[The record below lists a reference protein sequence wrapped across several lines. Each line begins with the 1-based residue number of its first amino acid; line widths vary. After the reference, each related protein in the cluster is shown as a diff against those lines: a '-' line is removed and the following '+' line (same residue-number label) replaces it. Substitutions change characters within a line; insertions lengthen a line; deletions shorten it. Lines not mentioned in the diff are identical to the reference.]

1 MQNCISCSF
10 AKVKVAQD
18 LRSIANDIAS
28 RAIEEL
34 KDTKCSTKSRDKKKI

>member
-18 LRSIANDIAS
+18 LRSIASGIAS
-28 RAIEEL
+28 KAIEEL
-34 KDTKCSTKSRDKKKI
+34 KATKRSTNNRDKKKI